1 MTDEQKVLHS
11 PFDIE
16 THKKTFINYLE
27 VIIDEDGT
35 VHYAV
40 PSHQEF
46 LIRYACNKLSVSRD
60 TLNEMCP
67 KEYYFDFITWLCKIT
82 NCIAVWNN
90 NLMGKPNR
98 KQLIVLNKLRCEDLY
113 KGAFI

>member
-1 MTDEQKVLHS
+1 MTIEQKVLHS

-16 THKKTFINYLE
+16 IHKKTFINYLE
-27 VIIDEDGT
+27 VIIDENGT

-46 LIRYACNKLSVSRD
+46 LIKFACNKLCVDRD

-82 NCIAVWNN
+82 GCIAVWDK
-90 NLMGKPNR
+90 GIQGRPNR
-98 KQLIVLNKLRCEDLY
+98 AQLIVLNKLRCENLY
-113 KGAFI
+113 KGAVT